1 MLIKITPIALLSAFL
16 LSPAHAEGYYI
27 SGKAITGNQYASSM
41 DTSLRPRIGSFI
53 EVDNQSNIK
62 RGSFAFGYAFN
73 NHWKVE
79 AEYNTS
85 VDSHFQSGS
94 SRFANSLN
102 NYQIDSEKMMVNG
115 YRYFPVYG
123 NLSVYG
129 QAGLGVAKVKVGGWQ
144 RVQDNQFSTNKQT
157 NIAYSIGAGARV
169 AINASMSTEL
179 GYRYTDLG
187 KVESGFNNFQ
197 NFSGLKDEQLKAHL
211 TEQEIYIGLSYKI

>member
-1 MLIKITPIALLSAFL
+1 MKVKFFVIILSATIFNGF
-16 LSPAHAEGYYI
+16 ANAEGYYI
-27 SGKAITGNQYASSM
+27 SGKAMTGTQYAGSM

-53 EVDNQSNIK
+53 EVDNKSSIK
-62 RGSFAFGYAFN
+62 RGAFAFGYAFK
-73 NHWKVE
+73 NHWQVE

-102 NYQIDSEKMMVNG
+102 NYQINSEKMMVNA
-115 YRYFPVYG
+115 YRDFPVYG
-123 NLSVYG
+123 NLSLYG
-129 QAGLGVAKVKVGGWQ
+129 QAGLGVAKVKVAGWQ
-144 RVQDNQFSTNKQT
+144 RLEENQFATNKQT

-169 AINASMSTEL
+169 AVNANISADL

-187 KVESGFNNFQ
+187 QVESGFNNFQ

-211 TEQEIYIGLSYKI
+211 TEQEIYFGLSYKM